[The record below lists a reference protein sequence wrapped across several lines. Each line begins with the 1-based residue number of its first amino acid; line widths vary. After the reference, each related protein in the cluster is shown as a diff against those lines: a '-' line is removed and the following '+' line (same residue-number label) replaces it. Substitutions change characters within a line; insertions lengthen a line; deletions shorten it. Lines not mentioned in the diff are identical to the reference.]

1 MKLVNNTANIEVKQ
15 ADDGTLSFSA
25 IGSDVGVRN
34 RNDLILMPNAL
45 KFDRDRYPLLY
56 SHGESATDV
65 IGDSHTEYD
74 AVNNQYITDF
84 VIYDTNPNIV
94 KSVQN
99 GAFQSVSIAYYMTD
113 YDFMAD
119 GSIMVNEAIFKEVS
133 LVSVPAD
140 PNANFI
146 TNEVSEQLAKER
158 KEFEDAK
165 KAKELEA
172 YEIENKIKE
181 KKEILKRY
189 E

>member
-1 MKLVNNTANIEVKQ
+1 MKLVNNSADIQITQ
-15 ADDGTLSFSA
+15 ADDGTLSYKA

-56 SHGESATDV
+56 SHGNSAVDV

-74 AVNNQYITDF
+74 AEKNQYVTDF
-84 VIYDTNPNIV
+84 VIYEDNKNIV
-94 KSVQN
+94 QSVKN
-99 GAFQSVSIAYYMTD
+99 GAFQSVSISYYMTD

-146 TNEVSEQLAKER
+146 TNEVSEQLAEER
-158 KEFEDAK
+158 KEFENAE

-172 YEIENKIKE
+172 YEIENQIKE